1 MQNSFVDGS
10 IYISDGNINF
20 TILFSQGH
28 GPRWSKQQ
36 LRQGLE
42 RGLVVQ
48 RLFIFFFFN
57 QTIHDRYNVCHNAH
71 PTGHSTAKKRRGNG
85 KYVDYYRGGARGD
98 TFQSWAEAEYLLLP
112 SF

>member
-1 MQNSFVDGS
+1 MDQDGAS
-10 IYISDGNINF
+10 SNCAKDWNGGWWYSVF
-20 TILFSQGH
+20 LS
-28 GPRWSKQQ
+28 SS
-36 LRQGLE
+36 
-42 RGLVVQ
+42 
-48 RLFIFFFFN
+48 FFN

-71 PTGHSTAKKRRGNG
+71 PTGHSTSKKKRGNG